1 MNVDKAGRERAGE
14 TVQDA
19 SGGTRMTWSIV
30 IERGNL
36 GFSAAHFI
44 TYEGRCEPLHGHNY
58 GVRVE
63 AAGNLT
69 PDSLVVD
76 FIAFKN
82 VVRDLCK
89 TWDHRFLLPL
99 ESPHLRVAEREGSWE
114 ITFDAATRYVLPAT
128 SVVALP
134 IDNATTE
141 RLAELLAR
149 RIVEALRARNM
160 TGTLSRLTVGVEET
174 EMQTAF
180 YTLDLAA
187 DEQSGQ
193 PGAT

>member
-1 MNVDKAGRERAGE
+1 M
-14 TVQDA
+14 
-19 SGGTRMTWSIV
+19 SWSIL

-63 AAGNLT
+63 ASGRLT
-69 PDSLVVD
+69 ADSLVLD
-76 FIAFKN
+76 FITLKD
-82 VVRDLCK
+82 VVRGLCK
-89 TWDHRFLLPL
+89 QLDHRVLIAA
-99 ESPHLRVAEREGSWE
+99 ESPHLRIARGGDDDGDGAWE
-114 ITFDAATRYVLPAT
+114 VEFDAANRYVLPAAA
-128 SVVALP
+128 VVMLP

-149 RIVEALRARNM
+149 RIADALHAR
-160 TGTLSRLTVGVEET
+160 GLDATLERLTVGVEET

-180 YTLDLAA
+180 YTLDVAQRPP
-187 DEQSGQ
+187 EPPGSSG
-193 PGAT
+193 

>member
-1 MNVDKAGRERAGE
+1 M
-14 TVQDA
+14 
-19 SGGTRMTWSIV
+19 SWSIL

-63 AAGNLT
+63 ASGHLT
-69 PDSLVVD
+69 ADSLVLD
-76 FIAFKN
+76 FITLKD
-82 VVRDLCK
+82 VVRGLCK
-89 TWDHRFLLPL
+89 QLDHRVLIAA
-99 ESPHLRVAEREGSWE
+99 ESPHLLIAERDNGGSSVWE
-114 ITFDAATRYVLPAT
+114 VEFDAANRYVLPARA
-128 SVVALP
+128 VAMLP

-149 RIVEALRARNM
+149 RLAEALHAR
-160 TGTLSRLTVGVEET
+160 GLDATLDRLTVGVEET

-180 YTLDLAA
+180 YTLDLAHRPRGPHDPHGPPPSA
-187 DEQSGQ
+187 
-193 PGAT
+193 